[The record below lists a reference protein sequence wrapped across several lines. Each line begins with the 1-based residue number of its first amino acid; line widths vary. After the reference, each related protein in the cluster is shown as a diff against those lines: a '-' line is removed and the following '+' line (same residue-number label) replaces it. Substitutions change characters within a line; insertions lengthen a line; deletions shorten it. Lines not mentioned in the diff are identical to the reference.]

1 MENTLDALNELAIIL
16 NVDPDD
22 VEPYIITG
30 YLALR
35 LNPLLNVQG
44 ITKKQ
49 IDKLIDTFS
58 TMYFIEDYTLDILIN
73 AVYNYI
79 NATGKCPPNELFD
92 DNIETLLK
100 EYGQ

>member
-1 MENTLDALNELAIIL
+1 MKNETDILNELAIVL
-16 NVDPDD
+16 NIDPDD
-22 VEPYIITG
+22 VEPYIIIG

-44 ITKKQ
+44 ITKEQ
-49 IDKLIDTFS
+49 INELIDAFS
-58 TMYFIEDYTLDILIN
+58 TMYFTEDYTLDILIN

-92 DNIETLLK
+92 DNIETFLK
-100 EYGQ
+100 EYGN